1 MATAQERDRERAGQL
16 PPRETAALPRT
27 ETDAPAP
34 HMPPVPSIALSWQRC
49 AEAGVRRDQ
58 PAPLPASADLPAP
71 DATALARTLALARPA
86 MEDVYQFIEG
96 SRSAIGFVDAE
107 ARLLDLVGD
116 PDSVSAL
123 AALGWTTG
131 SCWSEQCAC
140 AHGGARAL
148 LESFPAQVCGGG
160 HYWAFLAPYCAR
172 APPVHDSLGG
182 VV

>member
-1 MATAQERDRERAGQL
+1 MTTAQERDREHTKQL
-16 PPRETAALPRT
+16 PPRETAVLPRT

-34 HMPPVPSIALSWQRC
+34 PTPPVPSIALSWQRC

-71 DATALARTLALARPA
+71 DAMALARTLALARPA

-116 PDSVSAL
+116 PDSVAAL
-123 AALGWTTG
+123 ATQGWTNG

-148 LESFPAQVCGGG
+148 LEAFAAQVCGDD
-160 HYWAFLAPYCAR
+160 HYCAFLAPYCAAA
-172 APPVHDSLGG
+172 APG
-182 VV
+182 

>member
-16 PPRETAALPRT
+16 PLRETAALPRT
-27 ETDAPAP
+27 ETGAPAP

-49 AEAGVRRDQ
+49 AEAGVHRDQ

-96 SRSAIGFVDAE
+96 SHSAIGFVDAE

-123 AALGWTTG
+123 AAQGWTSG
-131 SCWSEQCAC
+131 SCWSEQCA
-140 AHGGARAL
+140 GTNGVAL
-148 LESFPAQVCGGG
+148 APLGSFPPQVCG
-160 HYWAFLAPYCAR
+160 ARPQRPLPAPVFTP
-172 APPVHDSLGG
+172 APP
-182 VV
+182 

>member
-1 MATAQERDRERAGQL
+1 MATAHERDREHTKQL
-16 PPRETAALPRT
+16 PPRETSVLPRT

-34 HMPPVPSIALSWQRC
+34 PTPPVPSIALSWQRC

-71 DATALARTLALARPA
+71 DAMALARTLALARPA

-116 PDSVSAL
+116 PDSAAAL
-123 AALGWTTG
+123 ATQGWTNG
-131 SCWSEQCAC
+131 SCWSEQCAGTNGV
-140 AHGGARAL
+140 ALAL
-148 LESFPAQVCGGG
+148 LGSFPPQVCG
-160 HYWAFLAPYCAR
+160 ARPQRPLPAPVFTP
-172 APPVHDSLGG
+172 APP
-182 VV
+182 

>member
-1 MATAQERDRERAGQL
+1 MTTAQERDREHTKQL
-16 PPRETAALPRT
+16 PPRETAALLRT
-27 ETDAPAP
+27 ETGAPAP
-34 HMPPVPSIALSWQRC
+34 PTPPVPSIALSWQRC

-58 PAPLPASADLPAP
+58 PAPVPAPADLPAP

-123 AALGWTTG
+123 TALGWTSG
-131 SCWSEQCAC
+131 SGWMGQV
-140 AHGGARAL
+140 AR
-148 LESFPAQVCGGG
+148 
-160 HYWAFLAPYCAR
+160 
-172 APPVHDSLGG
+172 
-182 VV
+182 